1 MAILMAVNDEHGQPI
16 MTAEQQL
23 IAQLQAQVAALKAA
37 RNGKLTLKVSK
48 AGAVSIYG
56 MGRWPVTLYRGQME
70 RLLDSA
76 EQIRAF
82 IEANADQ
89 LSVKE

>member
-1 MAILMAVNDEHGQPI
+1 MILQD
-16 MTAEQQL
+16 MTQAQALERIAKL
-23 IAQLQAQVAALKAA
+23 EAQLAAA
-37 RNGKLTLKVSK
+37 RGKLKIKVSEK
-48 AGAVSIYG
+48 GALSIYG

-70 RLLDSA
+70 RLLEGA

-82 IEANADQ
+82 IDANADS